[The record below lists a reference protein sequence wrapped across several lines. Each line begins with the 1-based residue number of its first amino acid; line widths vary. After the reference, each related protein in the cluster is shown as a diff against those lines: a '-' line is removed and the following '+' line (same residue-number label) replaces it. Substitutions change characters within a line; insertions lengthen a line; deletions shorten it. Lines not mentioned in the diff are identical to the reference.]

1 MTIRLRQLALV
12 ATDLAA
18 AEAELTD
25 HLGLQV
31 GFRDPGVAEFGLVNF
46 LLPVGEGF
54 LEVVSPTQPGTTA
67 GRLLDKRGGDGGYMV
82 ILQCDDLTHRRDH
95 LAALGVR
102 VVWKLDLDD
111 IAGTHLHPRD
121 VGGAIL
127 SIDQAQPW
135 SSWRWAGPD
144 WTSHVSTGT
153 VTGLAGVVIGA
164 DDPEAMAARW
174 GEVLEIAPTGTEL
187 ALDDGIIGFAPAGP
201 RGEGVDGIV
210 LHASD
215 RARAGEVLHL
225 VGTEVRL
232 A

>member
-1 MTIRLRQLALV
+1 VTIRLRQLALV

-18 AEAELTD
+18 AEAELTGQLD
-25 HLGLQV
+25 LQV

-82 ILQCDDLTHRRDH
+82 ILQCDDLAHRRDH
-95 LAALGVR
+95 LEALGVR
-102 VVWKLDLDD
+102 IVWKLDLDD

-144 WTSHVSTGT
+144 WASHVSTGT

-174 GEVLEIAPTGTEL
+174 AEVLDRLATGSEVP
-187 ALDDGIIGFAPAGP
+187 LDEGTIWFVPAGP

-210 LHASD
+210 LHAAD
-215 RARAGEVLHL
+215 RARAGDVLRL
-225 VGTEVRL
+225 VGTDVQL
-232 A
+232 V